1 MVFIKSHECQCIS
14 MCKSRAKT
22 DFYTWLT
29 LGLVAGTLLQ
39 LQQQQK
45 PWARLPKG
53 LWERLFRCTKK
64 NNLLFAW
71 PIKLAFIWALLHQAT
86 KMMDSSIWWKC
97 LLTKNIH
104 MVCFFPNEVGTEV
117 ETEVS
122 FIAPALRS
130 YSWPRQLLILKMLY
144 FVFWGTFPS
153 LLLHLCNLLML
164 LSVCKN
170 HAFI

>member
-1 MVFIKSHECQCIS
+1 MSNYTFTEKCSLPLDAVLNGMVFIKSHECQCIS

-45 PWARLPKG
+45 PSARLPKG

-64 NNLLFAW
+64 NNFLFAW

-86 KMMDSSIWWKC
+86 KMMDSSI
-97 LLTKNIH
+97 
-104 MVCFFPNEVGTEV
+104 
-117 ETEVS
+117 
-122 FIAPALRS
+122 
-130 YSWPRQLLILKMLY
+130 
-144 FVFWGTFPS
+144 
-153 LLLHLCNLLML
+153 
-164 LSVCKN
+164 
-170 HAFI
+170 